1 MPYPYYQPYPAYNQ
15 MFQQQLQN
23 MQQPQQ
29 PPQIQN
35 GGFVIVKNIN
45 EAMNYAVAPGNSVTF
60 KIESQPYICTKTLG
74 FSQLDQPIFE
84 VFKLVKEEHAESPT
98 TALEETSVQFFTVDE
113 ASALKS
119 EIERLKGEIQFLKD
133 LIADENKDGGK
144 NDEHDEHSGT
154 TASVHTAKA
163 ES

>member
-1 MPYPYYQPYPAYNQ
+1 MPYPFYQPYPAFNQ
-15 MFQQQLQN
+15 MYQQQMQN
-23 MQQPQQ
+23 IQQQ

-35 GGFVIVKNIN
+35 GGFVIVKSIN

-84 VFKLVKEEHAESPT
+84 VFKLVKEEHAEAPT
-98 TALEETSVQFFTVDE
+98 GASEEPKVQFFTVDE

-133 LIADENKDGGK
+133 LIADENKDGI
-144 NDEHDEHSGT
+144 S
-154 TASVHTAKA
+154 
-163 ES
+163 ESY

>member
-1 MPYPYYQPYPAYNQ
+1 MPYSYYQPYPAFNQ
-15 MFQQQLQN
+15 IYQQV
-23 MQQPQQ
+23 QPQQ

-35 GGFVIVKNIN
+35 GGFVIVKSIN

-84 VFKLVKEEHAESPT
+84 VFKLVKEERVESPT
-98 TALEETSVQFFTVDE
+98 TALEDSGVQFFTVDE
-113 ASALKS
+113 GSALKS
-119 EIERLKGEIQFLKD
+119 EIEGLKGELQFLKD
-133 LIADENKDGGK
+133 LITDEKKED
-144 NDEHDEHSGT
+144 SGNVERT
-154 TASVHTAKA
+154 SATSSVHTAKT